1 MNKKKFNYIPV
12 FLCILLI
19 IFFLIRYPSISIEAA
34 KKGLLLWYNS
44 ILPSLFPFMVCTH
57 ILVTLNFFKILEK
70 LFSLPMKFLF
80 NLPGNASFI
89 WLTGIIS
96 GYPVGAKL
104 TNDLLEKKEISLNDA
119 QHILCF
125 ANNCGPIFIIGA
137 VGTCL
142 LNDKNIGYSLLFIHI
157 ISSLI
162 LGILLKFIFNK
173 NKSTNTIKKMHKRN
187 STTQI
192 DIGSLLSDSIY
203 DSIEIIIQIGGYIIL
218 FSVILSIIN
227 SLLSTLSINN
237 TLNFFILGMI
247 EMTNGISLIS
257 AYSCPLVLKLSII
270 SFLLSF
276 SGLSIHAQTA
286 SIIKNSNL
294 KLNKYIL
301 SKFFNGVISF
311 ILSYIYFSII

>member
-1 MNKKKFNYIPV
+1 MNKKKFNYIPI

-19 IFFLIRYPSISIEAA
+19 IFFLIKYPSISIEAA
-34 KKGLLLWYNS
+34 KRGLLLWYNS
-44 ILPSLFPFMVCTH
+44 VLPSLFPFMVCTH

-104 TNDLLEKKEISLNDA
+104 TNDLLQKKELSLNDA

-125 ANNCGPIFIIGA
+125 SNNCGPIFIIGT

-142 LNDKNIGYSLLFIHI
+142 LKDKNLGYSLLLIHI

-162 LGILLKFIFNK
+162 LGILLRFIFNT
-173 NKSTNTIKKMHKRN
+173 NKSTTTIKKKNKRN
-187 STTQI
+187 SNTKI
-192 DIGSLLSDSIY
+192 DVGSLLSDSIY
-203 DSIEIIIQIGGYIIL
+203 DSIEIIVQIGGYIIL
-218 FSVILSIIN
+218 FSVLLSIIN
-227 SLLSTLSINN
+227 NLLSSLAINN

-257 AYSCPLVLKLSII
+257 TYSCPFVLKLSII

-286 SIIKNSNL
+286 SIIRNSNL
-294 KLNKYIL
+294 KLNQYVL
-301 SKFFNGVISF
+301 SKFFNGIISF
-311 ILSYIYFSII
+311 VISYIYFSIV